1 MSGRAL
7 ASAPYALCHGPDR
20 AHLYWGRG
28 FHSSGEKGAEGG
40 PEGPSCCGLTLLLLP
55 LDLLHR
61 LTPPHSHPS
70 AELSPLP

>member
-7 ASAPYALCHGPDR
+7 ASAPSALCHGPDR

-40 PEGPSCCGLTLLLLP
+40 PEGPLWATSLGPLCAVAWMTWVFLLASFLF
-55 LDLLHR
+55 
-61 LTPPHSHPS
+61 
-70 AELSPLP
+70 